1 MSHFIFKARRL
12 SGEIYKGEKD
22 ADNHFELYKILKEQ
36 GDEVVEYKE
45 KKSSRRWNFNV
56 SISFLN
62 KVKAIEKINFARN
75 LGAML
80 EAGLA
85 LSRALAVIEKQ
96 TKNFVFKKV
105 VTSLIQEIDKG
116 VTLSDA
122 MVNFPKAF
130 PKLFIAMVRAGEQS
144 GTLAESLKIVALQ
157 MESAYALDKR
167 IKGAMLYPAVIVTAM
182 IIIAILMFIYVVPT
196 LLKTFTELH
205 IKLPPTTQFV
215 LDLSNLIRNHG
226 LWVLLIFLIIS
237 GFLVWFSKK
246 TIGKRFMHAI
256 TLKIPVI
263 GPLVQEVNTA
273 RTARTMSSLLGSGV
287 DVVESVNITS
297 DVVQNIYFQEA
308 LKKAAEAIKSGEL
321 MSKTF
326 GQYTKYYPLFFVEMM
341 SVGEETGKTGEML
354 LGVAKYFE
362 EDVNQKTKDMST
374 IIEPVLILFIGGA
387 VGFFAVSMI
396 QPMYSL
402 MNAI

>member
-45 KKSSRRWNFNV
+45 KKSSRKWNFNV

>member
-45 KKSSRRWNFNV
+45 KKSSRKWNFNV

-237 GFLVWFSKK
+237 GFFGLV
-246 TIGKRFMHAI
+246 
-256 TLKIPVI
+256 
-263 GPLVQEVNTA
+263 
-273 RTARTMSSLLGSGV
+273 
-287 DVVESVNITS
+287 
-297 DVVQNIYFQEA
+297 FQEDYRKEIHA
-308 LKKAAEAIKSGEL
+308 R
-321 MSKTF
+321 
-326 GQYTKYYPLFFVEMM
+326 YYSQNSCHR
-341 SVGEETGKTGEML
+341 SVGPRS
-354 LGVAKYFE
+354 KYSK
-362 EDVNQKTKDMST
+362 NSKDN
-374 IIEPVLILFIGGA
+374 VFIA
-387 VGFFAVSMI
+387 R
-396 QPMYSL
+396 L
-402 MNAI
+402 WC